1 MDEVQEGGCQCGQL
15 RYRFEGAPLAIAV
28 CHCTECQRQSG
39 SAFGMSLLVPQNSF
53 QLIAGEV
60 RDFTRSSDS
69 GRRVRC
75 VFCPSC
81 GTRIYHDPA
90 YAQGILNIKP
100 GTLDDTSW
108 LLPTVHVWTR
118 SKQPWVTIPDGAKC
132 FEQQP

>member
-1 MDEVQEGGCQCGQL
+1 
-15 RYRFEGAPLAIAV
+15 
-28 CHCTECQRQSG
+28 
-39 SAFGMSLLVPQNSF
+39 MSLLVPQNSF